1 MNNHLIKHGKIAIV
15 GGGPGGLTLARL
27 LQQQGAN
34 VAVYERDADRYAR
47 VQGATLDLHHESGLA
62 ALRQAG
68 LMESFKQHYRP
79 GADTIRV
86 MDKHAHLLLDQ
97 HQPAAAPQPGF
108 GDAHFRP
115 EIDRGPLREMLLA
128 SLQPG
133 TVVWNSRL
141 VSISEY
147 NGRWQLVFENGNTAV
162 ADLVVGADGANSRV
176 RPLVTG
182 IQPFYAG
189 VTIVEGYV
197 HDAANKTPRVHALLK
212 NAKIFVLDDS
222 KTLIISAKGDGSM
235 AFYTGC
241 TTGEHWVEDSGIDFS
256 NRLQVL
262 DWFKETFAGW
272 DTVWLELFEQADGA
286 FVPRPQYCMP
296 PGQYWEALP
305 NLTLLG
311 DAAHLM
317 PPYAG
322 EGVNMAMQD
331 ALELSECL
339 TGGAFPTLQAAIA
352 QYEQQMRERAGVAA
366 TMTLQSTAALHSQ
379 GAAAFLLQIMGEPVS
394 GRR

>member
-1 MNNHLIKHGKIAIV
+1 MDNHLIKHRKIAIV

-34 VAVYERDADRYAR
+34 VTVYERDADQYAR

-68 LMESFKQHYRP
+68 LMEAFTQRYRP
-79 GADTIRV
+79 RADKIRV
-86 MDKHAHLLLDQ
+86 MDKHARLLLDQ
-97 HQPAAAPQPGF
+97 HQAAAPQPGF

-141 VSISEY
+141 VSLSEC
-147 NGRWQLVFENGNTAV
+147 NGRWQLLFENGGTAA

-197 HDAANKTPRVHALLK
+197 HDAANKTPRVYALLK

-222 KTLIISAKGDGSM
+222 KTLIISAKDDGSL

-241 TTGEHWVEDSGIDFS
+241 TTDEHWVQDSGIDFS

-262 DWFKETFAGW
+262 DWFKKTFTGW
-272 DTVWLELFEQADGA
+272 DTVWLGLFEQADSA
-286 FVPRPQYCMP
+286 FIPRPQYCMP
-296 PGQYWEALP
+296 PNQYWEALP
-305 NLTLLG
+305 HLTLLG

-331 ALELSECL
+331 ALELSACL
-339 TGGAFPTLQAAIA
+339 TSGAFLTVQAAIA
-352 QYEQQMRERAGVAA
+352 QYEQQMRERAGVTA
-366 TMTLQSTAALHSQ
+366 TITLQSTAALHSP
-379 GAAAFLLQIMGEPVS
+379 GAAAFLLETMDEPVS
-394 GRR
+394 DRR